1 MFAFGKVVHMN
12 NRRYTANRKYN
23 IRKRSFRMN
32 KKSFMI
38 IATFVLF
45 INIFCTW
52 GMVANAKDNADPMYK
67 YYQSYMVEKDDTL
80 LSIAYDLN
88 ADMCTDAQIQECV
101 EEMISINSL
110 DHKGTICYGNYIIV
124 PYYSTEYR

>member
-1 MFAFGKVVHMN
+1 MN
-12 NRRYTANRKYN
+12 NRQYTTHKRYQNRSRDLLVYK
-23 IRKRSFRMN
+23 KPLMLLLSFVMVVTI
-32 KKSFMI
+32 FLTVGI
-38 IATFVLF
+38 VAT
-45 INIFCTW
+45 
-52 GMVANAKDNADPMYK
+52 AKDNSAPMYK

-80 LSIAYDLN
+80 LSIAYNLN
-88 ADMCTDAQIQECV
+88 DDECSEKQIHECV